1 MSGNIE
7 KPKNDVD
14 NIPTYEPGSS
24 QRVKLTDEIRNI
36 KGRTPIEIPLII
48 NGKEVRT
55 NDVVEVRCPHNK
67 ELVLARAHIAGED
80 EIQQAIES
88 SLDTQPGWSQ
98 LDQLDRLMIFNR
110 AADLLSG
117 LKRTEIVATIM
128 LNLSKNPFEAEIDLA
143 ELVDFWKFNAFY
155 AKSIFKKQPYQHPGE
170 TNRMDWR
177 PLEGFILAI
186 TPFNFY
192 SIGGNLPT
200 APAMVGNVALWK
212 PARSAIFSNFT
223 IMKILMEVEL
233 PAGVINFIP
242 FSSEDAETVLSH
254 PGLAGLHFT
263 GSYDTLVTI
272 WKNMGRF
279 LENYINFPKVVGET
293 GGKGFIFMH
302 ESADVRGYATNIVR
316 GAFGY
321 QGQKCS
327 AASRAYVP
335 ESKWDEVNQILQ
347 EELPM
352 IKYGATE
359 NLENYMGAV
368 IDRQAYEKIISYI
381 QHATSRPDEYELVYG
396 GRYDSSQGWFVEPTI
411 FLSKDPKSVLMTEE
425 IFGPVLTVYLYPEGE
440 YEETLK
446 LCDETSPYG
455 LTGAIF
461 ANDRFAIQ
469 VAEKTLRYAAG
480 NFYIN
485 DKPSGAVVGR
495 QPFGG
500 ARNSGT
506 NDKAGSWINI
516 LRWLSPRTIKETTI
530 LPTDW
535 RRDFLN

>member
-1 MSGNIE
+1 MLWNIE
-7 KPKNDVD
+7 RPKNDVD
-14 NIPTYEPGSS
+14 NIPTYAPGSS
-24 QRVKLTDEIRNI
+24 QRAKLIDEIRNI
-36 KGRTPIEIPLII
+36 KVRTPVEIPLII

-55 NDVVEVRCPHNK
+55 DDVLEVRCPHNK

-88 SLDTQPGWSQ
+88 SLDAQPGWSE
-98 LDQLDRLMIFNR
+98 LDWLHRLMIFNR

-117 LKRTEIVATIM
+117 LKRTEIVAAIM

-155 AKSIFKKQPYQHPGE
+155 AKSIFKNQPYQYPGE

-177 PLEGFILAI
+177 PLEGFIVAI

-192 SIGGNLPT
+192 SICGNLPT

-212 PARSAIFSNFT
+212 PARSVIFANFT
-223 IMKILMEVEL
+223 IMKILMDAGL
-233 PAGVINFIP
+233 PAGVINFVP
-242 FSSEDAETVLSH
+242 FSSEDAGTVLSH

-272 WKNMGRF
+272 WKNIGRS
-279 LENYINFPKVVGET
+279 LENYINFPKIVGET
-293 GGKGFIFMH
+293 GGKDFIFMH
-302 ESADVRGYATNIVR
+302 ESADVRGYTLNIIR

-327 AASRAYVP
+327 AASRAYIP

-368 IDRQAYEKIISYI
+368 IDRQAYEKIVSYI
-381 QHATSRPDEYELVYG
+381 QHAKSRSDEYELVYG
-396 GRYDSSQGWFVEPTI
+396 GRYDSSQGWFVEPTV
-411 FLSKDPKSVLMTEE
+411 FLSLNPKSVLMTEE
-425 IFGPVLTVYLYPEGE
+425 IFGPVVTVYLYPEGE
-440 YEETLK
+440 YE
-446 LCDETSPYG
+446 
-455 LTGAIF
+455 
-461 ANDRFAIQ
+461 
-469 VAEKTLRYAAG
+469 
-480 NFYIN
+480 
-485 DKPSGAVVGR
+485 
-495 QPFGG
+495 
-500 ARNSGT
+500 
-506 NDKAGSWINI
+506 
-516 LRWLSPRTIKETTI
+516 
-530 LPTDW
+530 
-535 RRDFLN
+535 